1 MPPRPINRQQVTPQ
15 RKSRTSKG
23 SGSSTGSF
31 IQRCLDGIVF
41 ISAHYGRFFADFL
54 GILLLFLSGL
64 TVFALLGLTRGNLL
78 LAISDLLRGWFGW
91 GAIPV
96 DASLGVIGFLL
107 LRRKDNFWVKYFWK
121 IVYGELLLASLLAV
135 LSVISA
141 NDIGLANSG
150 QWGGLVGWGLSQGVA
165 DLLGPFL
172 SGSFWFLLSA
182 LLIWIGVSSIK
193 ARKLSAT
200 DIPDIPQTIAYESN
214 ELPKSEPVI
223 QKSTQGSSKR
233 ATAAA
238 RYQAMLAQQEL
249 LPVSDQTDAP
259 DTPTSARSQPTVN
272 GVSREKVQVSDA
284 LNSHPENLGDRP
296 NHQYK
301 QKPLDGNFDRPRN
314 LPPVDLLMDDQVI
327 TLDEVTINQTAAILE
342 KTLDDFGIPVKVVGY
357 RQGPS
362 VTQFAVEP
370 GFVDRIGPNGQ
381 VIHQKIRVAQIAQL
395 SRDLAL
401 ALSATS
407 IRIEAPVAGKTY
419 VGVEIPNVRSV
430 VVRLKSLLSSEK
442 FQKVAS
448 PLGLALGRDVSGM
461 PVVGDLSRMPH
472 LLIAGTTNSGK
483 TVCVTALASC
493 LVMNN
498 RPENL
503 RLVMIDP
510 KMVELVRFNGLPHML
525 GQVETEIDRIIGV
538 LRWATQEMDK
548 RYLEF
553 EENKA
558 RDLDAYNRKMEK
570 RGEPVLPRIV
580 IIIDELADLMM
591 NAQANVEPLIVRL
604 AQLAR
609 ATGIHL
615 IVATQRPSSNVVT
628 GLIKANIPARISFAV
643 ASHVDS
649 RVILDTVGAENLLGR
664 GDMLFL
670 DHDTSKPIRTQGV
683 MVNDDEI
690 ERIVAYWRQEQPVS
704 NRENAPWDHM
714 IFEEQENGGGDNLI
728 EQAIEIIKE
737 SRQASASLIQ
747 QRLRIGYPRAARI
760 IDELEKM
767 GVVGPAKAGG
777 KQRDV
782 LIDLDESD

>member
-1 MPPRPINRQQVTPQ
+1 M
-15 RKSRTSKG
+15 
-23 SGSSTGSF
+23 ST
-31 IQRCLDGIVF
+31 
-41 ISAHYGRFFADFL
+41 HYGRFLTDFI
-54 GILLLFLSGL
+54 GVLLLFLSGL

-78 LAISDLLRGWFGW
+78 LAIADLLRGWFGW
-91 GAIPV
+91 GALPV

-107 LRRKDNFWVKYFWK
+107 LRRKGNFWINYFWK
-121 IVYGELLLASLLAV
+121 IVYCELLLVSLLAV

-150 QWGGLVGWGLSQGVA
+150 QWGGLVGWGLAQGVA

-172 SGSFWFLLSA
+172 SGSFWFLFSA
-182 LLIWIGVSSIK
+182 LLIWIGVTSFK
-193 ARKLSAT
+193 GRKYSAT
-200 DIPDIPQTIAYESN
+200 EIPDIPQTTAFGSTEKPN
-214 ELPKSEPVI
+214 NEPVV

-249 LPVSDQTDAP
+249 VPDPEQTAATAQTTSD
-259 DTPTSARSQPTVN
+259 SSQPPVR
-272 GVSREKVQVSDA
+272 VVKREKVEVPEA
-284 LNSHPENLGDRP
+284 TNARPENLGERTDS
-296 NHQYK
+296 QYK
-301 QKPLDGNFDRPRN
+301 QKPLAGIANRPRN
-314 LPPVDLLMDDQVI
+314 LPPVDILMDDQVI

-419 VGVEIPNVRSV
+419 VGVEIPNVRSII
-430 VVRLKSLLSSEK
+430 VRLKSLLSSEK

-483 TVCVTALASC
+483 TVCVTALAAC

-498 RPENL
+498 SPENL

-525 GQVETEIDRIIGV
+525 GQVETDIERIVGV
-538 LRWATQEMDK
+538 LRWATQEMDR

-553 EENKA
+553 EEKRA
-558 RDLDAYNRKMEK
+558 RDLEAYNRKREK
-570 RGEPVLPRIV
+570 QGELVLPRIV

-591 NAQANVEPLIVRL
+591 NAQASVEPLIVRL

-615 IVATQRPSSNVVT
+615 IVATQRPSSTVVT
-628 GLIKANIPARISFAV
+628 GLIKANFPARISFAV

-649 RVILDTVGAENLLGR
+649 RVILDTVGAESLLGR

-670 DHDTSKPIRTQGV
+670 DHDNSKPIRTQGV

-690 ERIVAYWRQEQPVS
+690 ERIVAYWRQDQPAAV
-704 NRENAPWDHM
+704 RENAPWDNM

-767 GVVGPAKAGG
+767 GVVGPVKSGG

-782 LIDLDESD
+782 LIDLEESE